1 MSVDFIDPAYREK
14 VLKELRQIE
23 QDKTVRILFAIESG
37 SRAWGFPSPDSDY
50 DARFVYARRP
60 DWYLSITPGRDV
72 IELPIDDL
80 LDINGW
86 DIKKA
91 LGLLLKPNPVLLEW
105 LDSPIHYIW
114 NEAVCDPLVQFSREI
129 SHATACL
136 YHYRS
141 LGVRQYKLHLEGKA
155 DIKLKKLLYVLR
167 PAMAVRWVRLNPDR
181 FPPMNFHELIAGC
194 DLDAGLRAEID
205 EILEQKSKT
214 KELGLS
220 PARPDINAFCEAE
233 FDWAKTHA
241 SDFASEKEN
250 KLEPANML
258 FRQILSKVWAEEA

>member
-1 MSVDFIDPAYREK
+1 MTASMDPEYRGK
-14 VLKELRQIE
+14 VLAELSEIE
-23 QDKTVRILFAIESG
+23 VREDVKILFAIESG

-105 LDSPIHYIW
+105 LDSPIRYIW
-114 NEAVCDPLVQFSREI
+114 KDDLCDPLIAFSREI
-129 SHATACL
+129 SHAKACL

-141 LGVRQYKLHLEGKA
+141 LGIRQYRLHLEDKA
-155 DIKLKKLLYVLR
+155 EIKLKKLLYVLR
-167 PAMAVRWVRLNPDR
+167 PAMAVRWTRLHPDQ
-181 FPPMNFHELIAGC
+181 FPPMNFHKLMDGC
-194 DLDAGLRAEID
+194 DLPPKLRSEID
-205 EILEQKSKT
+205 GILALKAKT
-214 KELGLS
+214 KEIGLS
-220 PARPDINAFCEAE
+220 SSRPDLNAFCLSE
-233 FDWAKTHA
+233 FGWAKDHA
-241 SDFASEKEN
+241 EDFNSAIKD
-250 KLEPANML
+250 KLHAANDL
-258 FRQILSKVWAEEA
+258 FRRLLRDAWAN